1 MACEKDTDRAKG
13 PRNSFQRLRLA
24 WMSQK
29 TFVQR
34 DKEFWRATVATNGI
48 VWRPKKAKSVVQY
61 VLSVSFTGNCG
72 TPKKAKSV

>member
-34 DKEFWRATVATNGI
+34 DKEFWRATV
-48 VWRPKKAKSVVQY
+48 
-61 VLSVSFTGNCG
+61 LGNKPAG
-72 TPKKAKSV
+72 FGKGPLEKG